1 MRRVRV
7 RRLRVVVR
15 RRLRRLLVSLRL
27 VARHLL
33 VVAVVWLRRA
43 RWWLGALGRARR
55 RGVWVLRPLR

>member
-1 MRRVRV
+1 M

-27 VARHLL
+27 VVRDLLL